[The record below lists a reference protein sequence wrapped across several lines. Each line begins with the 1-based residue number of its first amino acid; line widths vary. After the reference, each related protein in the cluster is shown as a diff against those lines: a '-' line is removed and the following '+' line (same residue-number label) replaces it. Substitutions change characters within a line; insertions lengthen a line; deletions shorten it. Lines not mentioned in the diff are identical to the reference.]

1 LSKLLGWGGGRVE
14 CFGMALSFDE
24 TLIEVW
30 RQALVAGAEA
40 VELGG
45 ETFPVIRTPKRRL
58 RQVDFQFE
66 GRRIRG
72 LEQNPEAKSRWAEMA
87 RGGNKVMQ
95 FLSDGGY
102 VANVANGKITTYRR
116 KAKDG

>member
-1 LSKLLGWGGGRVE
+1 MVRWNAL
-14 CFGMALSFDE
+14 GMALTLDE

-30 RQALVAGAEA
+30 RQTMVANAKT

-66 GRRIRG
+66 GRGIRG

-87 RGGNKVMQ
+87 RSGKKLMQ

-102 VANVANGKITTYRR
+102 MANVADGKITTYGR
-116 KAKDG
+116 KK